1 MMRHLGMTEEAAKL
15 RSAVEA
21 VVNEDKVMT
30 TDIGGNAKTSDFMV
44 ALEKRLKA

>member
-30 TDIGGNAKTSDFMV
+30 ADIGGNAKTSDFMV